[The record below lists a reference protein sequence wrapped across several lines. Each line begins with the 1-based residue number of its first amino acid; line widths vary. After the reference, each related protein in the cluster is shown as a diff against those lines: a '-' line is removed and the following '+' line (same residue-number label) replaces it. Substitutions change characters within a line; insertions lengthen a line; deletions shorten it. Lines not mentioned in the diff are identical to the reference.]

1 MTNLEKV
8 VNAVKENFKDEP
20 WYEDLMSNLTV
31 GDMEDYF
38 DEELLEEI
46 ENMTDE
52 TFKDVVY
59 DAIETIE
66 NDDNVLDEIR
76 EWERDNSEEAR
87 EELAYWDWVDSCID
101 EMRGK

>member
-1 MTNLEKV
+1 MTNLERV

-20 WYEDLMSNLTV
+20 WYEDLMSRASVN
-31 GDMEDYF
+31 DMMDYF
-38 DEELLEEI
+38 DDDLLEAI

-66 NDDNVLDEIR
+66 YDDNVIDEIR
-76 EWERDNSEEAR
+76 EWERYNSEEAR
-87 EELAYWDWVDSCID
+87 EERALEDYFDSL
-101 EMRGK
+101 RGK